1 MLSQEIGQMLAQETL
16 SQDEILEKRKQA
28 IKNLLEEMTDSLPVM
43 AQSMLM
49 MYRSTVYLFIDKIT
63 YEQTEELLNKIQSV
77 IDGIRGEHPHGKNE
91 K

>member
-49 MYRSTVYLFIDKIT
+49 MYRSTVYQFIDKIT

-77 IDGIRGEHPHGKNE
+77 IDDIRG
-91 K
+91 

>member
-1 MLSQEIGQMLAQETL
+1 MMSQEIGQMLAQETL
-16 SQDEILEKRKQA
+16 SQEEILEKRKQA

-49 MYRSTVYLFIDKIT
+49 MYRSTVYRFIDTIT

-77 IDGIRGEHPHGKNE
+77 IDEIRG
-91 K
+91 

>member
-1 MLSQEIGQMLAQETL
+1 MMSQEIGQMLTQETL
-16 SQDEILEKRKQA
+16 SQEEILEKRKQA

-49 MYRSTVYLFIDKIT
+49 MYHSTVYRFIDTIT

-77 IDGIRGEHPHGKNE
+77 IDDIRG
-91 K
+91 

>member
-1 MLSQEIGQMLAQETL
+1 MMSQEIGQMLAQETL
-16 SQDEILEKRKQA
+16 SPEEILEKRKQA

-49 MYRSTVYLFIDKIT
+49 MYRSTVYQFIDKIT

-77 IDGIRGEHPHGKNE
+77 IDEIRG
-91 K
+91 

>member
-49 MYRSTVYLFIDKIT
+49 MYRSTVYQFIDKIT
-63 YEQTEELLNKIQSV
+63 FEQTEELLNKIQSV
-77 IDGIRGEHPHGKNE
+77 IDDIRG
-91 K
+91 

>member
-1 MLSQEIGQMLAQETL
+1 MMSQEIGQETL

-43 AQSMLM
+43 VQSMLM
-49 MYRSTVYLFIDKIT
+49 MYRSTVYRFIDTIT

-77 IDGIRGEHPHGKNE
+77 IDDIRG
-91 K
+91 

>member
-28 IKNLLEEMTDSLPVM
+28 IKNLLEEMSDSLPVM

-77 IDGIRGEHPHGKNE
+77 IDNIRG
-91 K
+91 

>member
-16 SQDEILEKRKQA
+16 SQEEILEKRKQA

-43 AQSMLM
+43 AQSMIM
-49 MYRSTVYLFIDKIT
+49 MYRSTVYQFIDKIT

-77 IDGIRGEHPHGKNE
+77 IDDIRG
-91 K
+91 

>member
-16 SQDEILEKRKQA
+16 EQEEILEKRKQA
-28 IKNLLEEMTDSLPVM
+28 IKNLLEEMSDSLPVM

-77 IDGIRGEHPHGKNE
+77 IDDIRG
-91 K
+91 

>member
-16 SQDEILEKRKQA
+16 SQEEILEKRKQA

-43 AQSMLM
+43 AQSMIM
-49 MYRSTVYLFIDKIT
+49 MYRSTVYQFIDKIT

-77 IDGIRGEHPHGKNE
+77 IDNIRG
-91 K
+91 

>member
-49 MYRSTVYLFIDKIT
+49 MYRSTVYQFIDKIT
-63 YEQTEELLNKIQSV
+63 YEQTEESLNKIQSV
-77 IDGIRGEHPHGKNE
+77 IDDIRG
-91 K
+91 

>member
-16 SQDEILEKRKQA
+16 SQEEILEKRKQA
-28 IKNLLEEMTDSLPVM
+28 IKNLLEEMTDSLPTM

-49 MYRSTVYLFIDKIT
+49 MYRSTVYRFIDKIT

-77 IDGIRGEHPHGKNE
+77 IDDIRG
-91 K
+91 

>member
-1 MLSQEIGQMLAQETL
+1 MMSQEIGQMLAQETL

-49 MYRSTVYLFIDKIT
+49 MYRSTVYQFIDKIT
-63 YEQTEELLNKIQSV
+63 FEQTEELLNKIQSV
-77 IDGIRGEHPHGKNE
+77 IDDIRG
-91 K
+91 

>member
-1 MLSQEIGQMLAQETL
+1 MMSQEIGQMLAQETL
-16 SQDEILEKRKQA
+16 SQEEILEKRKQA

-49 MYRSTVYLFIDKIT
+49 MYRSTVYQFIDKIT

-77 IDGIRGEHPHGKNE
+77 IDEIRG
-91 K
+91 

>member
-16 SQDEILEKRKQA
+16 SQEKILEKRKQV
-28 IKNLLEEMTDSLPVM
+28 IKNLLEEMTDNLPVM

-49 MYRSTVYLFIDKIT
+49 MYRSMVYQFIDKIT

-77 IDGIRGEHPHGKNE
+77 INEIRG
-91 K
+91 